1 MFKRKHT
8 SAQSDSATFCHLC
21 STEATLNDDGRCRL
35 GHQVV
40 DPPTIEETP
49 VPAAV
54 VSMPES
60 PSELDQEYTGK
71 TSGPF
76 EIVVVPLADDPDE
89 SLRDVATA
97 NDETDPTSAA
107 EDMKL
112 IEAASWFASGEEPQA

>member
-1 MFKRKHT
+1 MFKRKRT
-8 SAQSDSATFCHLC
+8 STQSDSATFCQLC
-21 STEATLNDDGRCRL
+21 STDATLNDDGRCRL

-40 DPPTIEETP
+40 DPTIEGTP

-54 VSMPES
+54 VSVPEA
-60 PSELDQEYTGK
+60 PSELGQESTGK

-76 EIVVVPLADDPDE
+76 EIVVVPSEDDPDG
-89 SLRDVATA
+89 SLPDVATA

-107 EDMKL
+107 EDVKL